1 MLTLTQ
7 QARQIVSRIGQHPST
22 SETIGVRISRGGVIT
37 NPMGVALV
45 DGPHEG
51 DQVLEC
57 NGGRVYVG
65 PLAVD
70 SLAGKTLDATT
81 DDTGRVQFCITLPA
95 A

>member
-7 QARQIVSRIGQHPST
+7 QAREIVSRIGRHPST
-22 SETIGVRISRGGVIT
+22 SDTIGVRISRGGVNT
-37 NPMGVALV
+37 NRMGVALA

-70 SLAGKTLDATT
+70 SLIGKTLDATT
-81 DDTGRVQFCITLPA
+81 DDTGRVQFCVTLPA